1 MQTDFSATDPLS
13 IREMFGRVAARYD
26 RANQILSLGI
36 DNYWRRMVGSQVAS
50 WHPQRILDL
59 ATGSG
64 ILAQELRRQ
73 NPEAYLVGADFCA
86 PMLQVAKRRGLNN
99 LIVADGMALP
109 FAEATF
115 DVVTIAFGL
124 RNMESFENAL
134 KGISRILRP
143 GGHLLILDFSLP
155 AGPLR
160 PFYRFY
166 LHFVL
171 PRLAGLITGHAAA
184 YQYLGESIER
194 FPRGTAMLDLL
205 AGAGFQNAKVKNLT
219 GGIVAVYYAD
229 KERTTTN
236 DNEHERTTTND
247 NEHERTTTNDSEH
260 QRTPMNTNER
270 Q

>member
-13 IREMFGRVAARYD
+13 IREMFGRVAGRYD

-36 DNYWRRMVGSQVAS
+36 DSHWRRVVSSLVAS

-64 ILAQELRRQ
+64 ILAQELHRQ
-73 NPEAYLVGADFCA
+73 SPEAYLVCADFCA
-86 PMLQVAKRRGLNN
+86 PMLQVAKHRGLTN

-109 FAEATF
+109 FIEGAF

-124 RNMESFENAL
+124 RNMESFAHAL
-134 KGISRILRP
+134 TGISRILRP
-143 GGHLLILDFSLP
+143 GGHVVILDFSLP
-155 AGPLR
+155 TGPLR

-171 PRLAGLITGHAAA
+171 PRLAGLITGHSTA

-194 FPRGTAMLDLL
+194 FPRGRGMLDLL
-205 AGAGFQNAKVKNLT
+205 ARTGFRNAKLRSLT
-219 GGIVAVYYAD
+219 GGIVAIYYAE
-229 KERTTTN
+229 KTAEN
-236 DNEHERTTTND
+236 
-247 NEHERTTTNDSEH
+247 
-260 QRTPMNTNER
+260 NER

>member
-13 IREMFGRVAARYD
+13 IREMFGRVAGRYD

-36 DNYWRRMVGSQVAS
+36 DSHWRRVVGRLVAS

-64 ILAQELRRQ
+64 ILAQELHRQ
-73 NPEAYLVGADFCA
+73 CPEAYLVCADFCA
-86 PMLQVAKRRGLNN
+86 PMLQVAKHRGLTN

-109 FAEATF
+109 FIEEAF

-124 RNMESFENAL
+124 RNMESFARAL
-134 KGISRILRP
+134 TGISRILRP
-143 GGHLLILDFSLP
+143 GGHVVILDFSLP

-171 PRLAGLITGHAAA
+171 PRLAGVITGHSAA

-194 FPRGTAMLDLL
+194 FPRGRGMLDLL
-205 AGAGFQNAKVKNLT
+205 SRTGFRNAKLRSLT
-219 GGIVAVYYAD
+219 GGIVAIYYAE
-229 KERTTTN
+229 KTAEN
-236 DNEHERTTTND
+236 
-247 NEHERTTTNDSEH
+247 
-260 QRTPMNTNER
+260 NER
-270 Q
+270 QRTLTVVR

>member
-36 DNYWRRMVGSQVAS
+36 DGYWRHIVGSLVAD

-64 ILAQELRRQ
+64 ILAQELHRQ
-73 NPEAYLVGADFCA
+73 NPEAYVVCADFCA
-86 PMLQVAKRRGLNN
+86 PMLQIAKKRGLHNVV
-99 LIVADGMALP
+99 VADGMALP
-109 FAEATF
+109 FADAAF

-124 RNMESFENAL
+124 RNMQSFENAL

-143 GGHLLILDFSLP
+143 EGHVVILDFSLP
-155 AGPLR
+155 SGPFR

-171 PRLAGLITGHAAA
+171 PRLAGVITGYSAP
-184 YQYLGESIER
+184 YQYLGESIEH
-194 FPRGTAMLDLL
+194 FPRGAAMLDLL
-205 AGAGFQNAKVKNLT
+205 ARAGFQDAKQRSLS
-219 GGIVAVYYAD
+219 GGIVAIYHAG
-229 KERTTTN
+229 KITN
-236 DNEHERTTTND
+236 DRT
-247 NEHERTTTNDSEH
+247 EQIVEPRSAVSRESAKF
-260 QRTPMNTNER
+260 
-270 Q
+270 

>member
-13 IREMFGRVAARYD
+13 IQEMFGRVAGRYD
-26 RANQILSLGI
+26 RANQILSFGI
-36 DNYWRRMVGSQVAS
+36 DRHWRQVVGSLVAS
-50 WHPQRILDL
+50 WDPQRILDL

-64 ILAQELRRQ
+64 ILAQELQRQ
-73 NPEAYLVGADFCA
+73 NPQAYLVCADFCA
-86 PMLQVAKRRGLNN
+86 PMLQVAKHRGLSN

-109 FAEATF
+109 FAEEAF

-124 RNMESFENAL
+124 RNMQSFELAL
-134 KGISRILRP
+134 TGISRILRP
-143 GGHLLILDFSLP
+143 GGHVVILDFSLP

-194 FPRGTAMLDLL
+194 FPRGNGMLDLL
-205 AGAGFQNAKVKNLT
+205 SRVGFRNAELRSLT
-219 GGIVAVYYAD
+219 GGIVTIYYAN
-229 KERTTTN
+229 K
-236 DNEHERTTTND
+236 
-247 NEHERTTTNDSEH
+247 S
-260 QRTPMNTNER
+260 ER

>member
-13 IREMFGRVAARYD
+13 IQEMFGRVAGRYD
-26 RANQILSLGI
+26 RANQILSFGI
-36 DNYWRRMVGSQVAS
+36 DRHWRQVVGSLVAS
-50 WHPQRILDL
+50 WDPQRILDL

-64 ILAQELRRQ
+64 ILAQELQRQ
-73 NPEAYLVGADFCA
+73 NPQAYLVCADFCA
-86 PMLQVAKRRGLNN
+86 PMLQVAKHRGLSN

-109 FAEATF
+109 FAEEAF

-124 RNMESFENAL
+124 RNMQSFELAL
-134 KGISRILRP
+134 TGISRILRP
-143 GGHLLILDFSLP
+143 GGHVVILDFSLP

-194 FPRGTAMLDLL
+194 FPRGNGMLDLL
-205 AGAGFQNAKVKNLT
+205 SRVGFRNAELRGLT
-219 GGIVAVYYAD
+219 GGIVTIYYAN
-229 KERTTTN
+229 K
-236 DNEHERTTTND
+236 
-247 NEHERTTTNDSEH
+247 S
-260 QRTPMNTNER
+260 ER

>member
-13 IREMFGRVAARYD
+13 IREMFGRVAPRYD

-36 DNYWRRMVGSQVAS
+36 DNYWRRMVGSMVAS
-50 WHPQRILDL
+50 WHPKRILDL

-86 PMLQVAKRRGLNN
+86 PMLQIAKRRGLDN
-99 LIVADGMALP
+99 LIVADGLALP

-134 KGISRILRP
+134 EGISRILRA
-143 GGHLLILDFSLP
+143 GGHVLILDFSLP

-194 FPRGTAMLDLL
+194 FPRGLAMLDLL
-205 AGAGFQNAKVKNLT
+205 ASTGFRNAKVKNLT
-219 GGIVAVYYAD
+219 GGIVAVYTGEKGTPA
-229 KERTTTN
+229 N
-236 DNEHERTTTND
+236 DNEHERTTAGV
-247 NEHERTTTNDSEH
+247 R
-260 QRTPMNTNER
+260 
-270 Q
+270 